1 MNASSSGAALPPA
14 PSAAVLPR
22 ARNVLIVTYEYP
34 PLGGGGG
41 VIFRDLAEELAR
53 EIDVTV
59 LTTGRAGLARH
70 ERDGRLEIVRVPVL
84 MRNSESTASLPSML
98 SFFPSSLKAGRRLLR
113 ERPFDLVH
121 TSFAVPSGPSGL
133 LLARKF
139 NLPHVLSL
147 HGGDIYDP
155 SKALSPHRTP
165 LLKQT
170 VRWVIHGSDRVVA
183 QSSDTRQRA
192 LSIYGDRPVDTIPLA
207 IRPPEFERIPRAA
220 LDLDLGPDDVVL
232 ATIGRLVARKGLAEL
247 IEILTEL
254 ADPRFKLVVVGEGPE
269 REALEAK
276 AQESG
281 VAGSLRFTGFVAEEM
296 KWQILAASDLYVSTS
311 LHEGFGIVFLE
322 AMENQLPVI
331 CYDRGG
337 QVDFVDDEVG
347 RLLPLGE
354 STRFRD
360 EVRKLAGDAT
370 LRASLGEA
378 AKRRAAD
385 YTIGRYAERY
395 QAIYSECLQA
405 AADRHSGN

>member
-1 MNASSSGAALPPA
+1 MNASSSGAALN
-14 PSAAVLPR
+14 SALSTPLPR

-59 LTTGRAGLARH
+59 LTSGRAGLAPH

-84 MRNSESTASLPSML
+84 MRNSESTASLPSLL

-139 NLPHVLSL
+139 DLPHVLSL

-192 LSIYGDRPVDTIPLA
+192 LSIYGKRAIDTIPLA
-207 IRPPEFERIPRAA
+207 IRPPPFERVPRSA
-220 LDLDLGPDDVVL
+220 LDLDLGPDDIVL
-232 ATIGRLVARKGLAEL
+232 ATIGRLVARTGLAAL
-247 IEILTEL
+247 IEILADL

-269 REALEAK
+269 REALEAR
-276 AQESG
+276 ARECG
-281 VAGSLRFTGFVAEEM
+281 VADSLRFTGFVAEEL

-337 QVDFVDDEVG
+337 QVDFVNDEVG

-354 STRFRD
+354 SARFRD
-360 EVRKLAGDAT
+360 ELRSLAGDPK
-370 LRASLGEA
+370 LRANLGEA

-395 QAIYSECLQA
+395 QTIYSECLQA
-405 AADRHSGN
+405 AADRRSGR